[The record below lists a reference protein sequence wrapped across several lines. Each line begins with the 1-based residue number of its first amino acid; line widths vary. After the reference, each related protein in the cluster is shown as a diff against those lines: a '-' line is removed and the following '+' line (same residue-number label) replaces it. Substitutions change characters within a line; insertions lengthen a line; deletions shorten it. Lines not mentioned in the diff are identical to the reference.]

1 MCNVFFFWM
10 MNGWKEVR
18 FQRTLD
24 AGGHI
29 NMHTYMIQTK

>member
-10 MNGWKEVR
+10 MNGMKEER
-18 FQRTLD
+18 FQRTFD
-24 AGGHI
+24 AGGHT

>member
-10 MNGWKEVR
+10 MNGWKEER
-18 FQRTLD
+18 FQRTFD
-24 AGGHI
+24 AGGHT